1 MNLDGPRAPTIAI
14 ATATLAL
21 VMGTIALV
29 VVVTRSPKMPEG
41 GATAFETTV
50 SAADVVKLRRDSLE
64 LAKDEGGIV
73 GAKVLDG
80 SLRAALGLQ
89 VDDVIAAIAGR
100 PIKTEQDINTM
111 IRGLTALDPTMLYVD
126 VVRDGEPILLRW
138 KLDDNLRTMRR
149 NDQTSRPPSDVSDP
163 DPVDDLQ
170 AAIDAIRKIDD
181 NHYELP
187 KSTVEAVLINPMAM
201 AKGARVVPAM
211 SMGKVEGFKLYAI
224 RPSSIYAKLGFSN
237 GDTLRTINGF
247 ELTSADKALEI
258 YTRLRD
264 ATSLEIEL
272 TRRGSDETIRIDIR

>member
-1 MNLDGPRAPTIAI
+1 MNLDGPRAPAIAI
-14 ATATLAL
+14 GTATVAL
-21 VMGTIALV
+21 VMATIALV
-29 VVVTRSPKMPEG
+29 VVVTRTPKSPES

-50 SAADVVKLRRDSLE
+50 SAADVVKLGRDSLE
-64 LAKDEGGIV
+64 IARDEGGVV
-73 GAKVLDG
+73 GVKVVDEK
-80 SLRAALGLQ
+80 LRSALGLQ
-89 VDDVIAAIAGR
+89 LDDVIAAIAGR
-100 PIKTEQDINTM
+100 PVNTERDISNLV
-111 IRGLTALDPTMLYVD
+111 RGLTVLDPAMLYVD
-126 VVRDGEPILLRW
+126 LVRDGEPVLLRW

-181 NHYELP
+181 NHYEVP
-187 KSTVEAVLINPMAM
+187 KATVDAVLINPMSM

-237 GDTLRTINGF
+237 GDTIRAINGF

-258 YTRLRD
+258 YTKLRD

-272 TRRGSDETIRIDIR
+272 TRRGSEETIRIDVR